1 MTNTRRASPKNGV
14 KKAGKTNTK
23 SASLGDPK
31 PTIVTP
37 PKKGADTKSASLGD
51 SKPTFVTPPKKR
63 AVIDYSQRKSNETQV
78 FMPKVSAC
86 QLNFKRRTQMS

>member
-1 MTNTRRASPKNGV
+1 
-14 KKAGKTNTK
+14 
-23 SASLGDPK
+23 
-31 PTIVTP
+31 
-37 PKKGADTKSASLGD
+37 LGD

-78 FMPKVSAC
+78 FMPKVSTC